1 MIVYAAK
8 SFAGPL
14 GLAGR
19 TLTPQ
24 GNPSD
29 LAGLEEM
36 STEPVRSV
44 MLCRGR
50 RGSLSR
56 GNKGCKP
63 QEQF

>member
-1 MIVYAAK
+1 MIVYRRSSTYAAK

-14 GLAGR
+14 GIAGR

-36 STEPVRSV
+36 STDLLEA
-44 MLCRGR
+44 
-50 RGSLSR
+50 
-56 GNKGCKP
+56 
-63 QEQF
+63 